1 MFISSAL
8 FISMQVPLYFG
19 LVIKAHLFK
28 KTQNLCNAYLCNAY
42 LCNAYLSGLF

>member
-42 LCNAYLSGLF
+42 LSGLF